1 MGAGAPGAEVFSGDG
16 EREREGRAREP
27 AGLSVAADQGAGLR
41 RPLCQPGS
49 GGKTCPPF
57 TDGEKEEPQACWT
70 RVHVFTTPLC
80 GQFRLNLQSVF
91 RSCSYSRLF
100 SFAFR
105 F

>member
-49 GGKTCPPF
+49 GPN
-57 TDGEKEEPQACWT
+57 
-70 RVHVFTTPLC
+70 PLKLRISHLKAAYDLC
-80 GQFRLNLQSVF
+80 
-91 RSCSYSRLF
+91 SC
-100 SFAFR
+100 
-105 F
+105 